1 MKRMT
6 VNLFFIQFI
15 LSLWCVF
22 WVYAPYPNRIR
33 AVLAPYI
40 LRSKVLLHEESTE
53 RVRSRYGFDTSQ
65 MLRRYLKP
73 GVSVP
78 YTSLQPGDVF
88 IKGGS
93 PGHAVIVVDVAIY
106 TQTGKKVFLLAQ
118 SYMPAQQIH
127 ILVNPANRGLSPW
140 YELSDNDEGKL
151 YTPEWVF
158 EKKDLKRFK

>member
-1 MKRMT
+1 MSFLYLHRTRT
-6 VNLFFIQFI
+6 VSGLYLLRTFFGQRYF
-15 LSLWCVF
+15 
-22 WVYAPYPNRIR
+22 YT
-33 AVLAPYI
+33 
-40 LRSKVLLHEESTE
+40 KK
-53 RVRSRYGFDTSQ
+53 VRSGYGAGTALIRHRCFW
-65 MLRRYLKP
+65 RYLKP
-73 GVSVP
+73 GVYVP

-106 TQTGKKVFLLAQ
+106 PQTGKTVFLLAQ
-118 SYMPAQQIH
+118 SYMLAQQIH

-151 YTPEWVF
+151 YTPECVF

>member
-1 MKRMT
+1 M
-6 VNLFFIQFI
+6 
-15 LSLWCVF
+15 
-22 WVYAPYPNRIR
+22 
-33 AVLAPYI
+33 
-40 LRSKVLLHEESTE
+40 
-53 RVRSRYGFDTSQ
+53 
-65 MLRRYLKP
+65 
-73 GVSVP
+73 
-78 YTSLQPGDVF
+78 F

-106 TQTGKKVFLLAQ
+106 PQTGKKVFLLAQ
-118 SYMPAQQIH
+118 SYMLAQQTH

>member
-1 MKRMT
+1 MSFLYLHRTRT
-6 VNLFFIQFI
+6 VSGLYLLRTFFGQRYF
-15 LSLWCVF
+15 
-22 WVYAPYPNRIR
+22 YT
-33 AVLAPYI
+33 
-40 LRSKVLLHEESTE
+40 KK
-53 RVRSRYGFDTSQ
+53 VRSGYRAGTALIRHRCFW
-65 MLRRYLKP
+65 RYLKP
-73 GVSVP
+73 GVYVP
-78 YTSLQPGDVF
+78 YTFLQPGDVF

-106 TQTGKKVFLLAQ
+106 PQTGKKVFLLTQ
-118 SYMPAQQIH
+118 SYMPAQQIQ

>member
-1 MKRMT
+1 
-6 VNLFFIQFI
+6 
-15 LSLWCVF
+15 
-22 WVYAPYPNRIR
+22 
-33 AVLAPYI
+33 
-40 LRSKVLLHEESTE
+40 
-53 RVRSRYGFDTSQ
+53 

-106 TQTGKKVFLLAQ
+106 TQIGKKVFLLAQ

>member
-1 MKRMT
+1 LIRHRG
-6 VNLFFIQFI
+6 
-15 LSLWCVF
+15 F
-22 WVYAPYPNRIR
+22 W
-33 AVLAPYI
+33 
-40 LRSKVLLHEESTE
+40 
-53 RVRSRYGFDTSQ
+53 
-65 MLRRYLKP
+65 RYLKP
-73 GVSVP
+73 GVYIP
-78 YTSLQPGDVF
+78 YTFLQPGDVF

-106 TQTGKKVFLLAQ
+106 PQTGKKVFLLTQ
-118 SYMPAQQIH
+118 SYMPAQQIQ

>member
-1 MKRMT
+1 MP
-6 VNLFFIQFI
+6 VLFCLLYI
-15 LSLWCVF
+15 SKK
-22 WVYAPYPNRIR
+22 
-33 AVLAPYI
+33 VLTAEHLFYYLYI
-40 LRSKVLLHEESTE
+40 LFQYYSNTIGLYFGTRAFYTKK
-53 RVRSRYGFDTSQ
+53 VRSGYGAGTALIRHRCF
-65 MLRRYLKP
+65 RRYLKP